1 MPQSKFEKFLPASG
15 VLAGLLFAVQ
25 GFVQQVPTDDDAG
38 AMALLNAHQGV
49 NTISFIAGGF
59 FMVVMCFF
67 AAGVRQALR
76 SGESGESTYSSVA
89 YAGGVLLAVTVG
101 LSAWLTLSMASA
113 ARAEDAVGAQVL
125 GGLGANGW
133 VPMVASMAVM
143 YLATGLGGLSTAA
156 LPKWLSITTVVLGVG
171 CLLGPVGIAVY
182 FATPLW
188 LIVAGIVLSRSARIS
203 VSEPA
208 RTAPVPA

>member
-1 MPQSKFEKFLPASG
+1 
-15 VLAGLLFAVQ
+15 
-25 GFVQQVPTDDDAG
+25 
-38 AMALLNAHQGV
+38 
-49 NTISFIAGGF
+49 
-59 FMVVMCFF
+59 
-67 AAGVRQALR
+67 
-76 SGESGESTYSSVA
+76 
-89 YAGGVLLAVTVG
+89 
-101 LSAWLTLSMASA
+101 MASA

-203 VSEPA
+203 VSVPA
-208 RTAPVPA
+208 RTAPYRREGSSLTPSHVSVLSQPDSAQWSS

>member
-67 AAGVRQALR
+67 AAGVRPGAAVR
-76 SGESGESTYSSVA
+76 
-89 YAGGVLLAVTVG
+89 GV
-101 LSAWLTLSMASA
+101 
-113 ARAEDAVGAQVL
+113 R
-125 GGLGANGW
+125 
-133 VPMVASMAVM
+133 
-143 YLATGLGGLSTAA
+143 
-156 LPKWLSITTVVLGVG
+156 
-171 CLLGPVGIAVY
+171 
-182 FATPLW
+182 
-188 LIVAGIVLSRSARIS
+188 
-203 VSEPA
+203 
-208 RTAPVPA
+208 